1 MKKFLLAVS
10 AVVALCVTSLSFT
23 PPPETDSCLTI
34 WHKDGSKV
42 IINLEEEPK
51 ISYVGEN
58 VVIESS
64 ATIEYEFDAIRKMT
78 YGLDSSTDIKRPT
91 NPKEK
96 PFINEGKTITFLPAD
111 RDLRVKVVLVNG
123 IVFKDFIVKK
133 GESSSLHLDSSP
145 TNIYIINV
153 DGVTYKIKLR

>member
-1 MKKFLLAVS
+1 MKKFLLSVS
-10 AVVALCVTSLSFT
+10 IAVTSCMAMMSFA
-23 PPPETDSCLTI
+23 PPEEESYLTI

-111 RDLRVKVVLVNG
+111 EDLHVKIALING
-123 IVFKDFIVKK
+123 MVFKEFTVKK
-133 GESSSLHLDSSP
+133 GEPFSLRLEEAPIH
-145 TNIYIINV
+145 IYIIKVN
-153 DGVTYKIKLR
+153 DVTYKIKLR

>member
-1 MKKFLLAVS
+1 MKKKLL
-10 AVVALCVTSLSFT
+10 VVAVICAISLSFT
-23 PPPETDSCLTI
+23 PPPDTDLSLI
-34 WHKDGSKV
+34 VWHKDGSKV

-64 ATIEYEFDAIRKMT
+64 ATIEYEFKAIRKMT
-78 YGLDSSTDIKRPT
+78 YDLDFVTDIKSPT
-91 NPKEK
+91 SPKER

-123 IVFKDFIVKK
+123 IVFKDFVVEK
-133 GESSSLHLDSSP
+133 GESFSLHLDSFP
-145 TNIYIINV
+145 TNIYMINV
-153 DGVTYKIKLR
+153 NGVTYKIKLR